1 MTKKPKPTIDFG
13 YPTEPQGKI
22 PSFASIEEEAEF
34 WDSHD
39 PTELFEDWEPVEL
52 SVSERFRETLTLR
65 LTGSDRDALVRV
77 AEREGVE
84 PAELARKWV
93 VEHLRDAEAKAS

>member
-1 MTKKPKPTIDFG
+1 MTKKPKPKIDFG
-13 YPTEPQGKI
+13 YPTEAQGKI

-34 WDSHD
+34 WDTHD
-39 PTELFEDWEPVEL
+39 TTDLLDDWEPVEL
-52 SVSERFRETLTLR
+52 SVSEQFRETLTLR
-65 LTGSDRDALVRV
+65 LAAADRDTLAQI

-93 VEHLRDAEAKAS
+93 TEHLREAVAKVS